1 MDCLF
6 CKIIRN
12 EIPSITIYEDDNIK
26 VFLDVNPATN
36 GHTLVVPKK
45 HYNNFLE
52 VDNDLMTHMYNV
64 IKKLYAIY
72 KEKLHCEGLTICHNT
87 EYGQEIKHFHI
98 HFIPRYHNDK
108 VDLVSN
114 KELLNNLEEIQKRLS
129 NEK

>member
-12 EIPSITIYEDDNIK
+12 ETPCITIYEDDDVK
-26 VFLDVNPATN
+26 AFLDINPATN

-45 HYNNFLE
+45 HFDNFLE
-52 VDNDLMTHMYNV
+52 VDDALILHMNNV
-64 IKKLYAIY
+64 IKKLYTIY

-87 EYGQEIKHFHI
+87 DYGQAIKHFHI
-98 HFIPRYHNDK
+98 HFIPRYNNDK

-129 NEK
+129 N